1 MKNKTRDNLF
11 KIFSMK
17 YEAYI
22 LETLREND
30 YPDIFCT
37 KSYSDYSYLKLSKK
51 YKKVINEDYCGLI
64 KTLYYTKIKESL
76 SDNNIAN
83 TLDNVK
89 NFGYYIRYAEKC
101 YMYQNADTS
110 EIFSETVKNK
120 PDDIIVYFKWKDYKV
135 KISFEST
142 KIPNIANIIDD
153 SENISFVNIEIVR
166 NFGKQMCNTFRFVPG
181 EESTLKNNLITS
193 DDVLLYKVCNDIN
206 RSISNT
212 YDKILDSIIP
222 NFTHGC
228 VDDTT
233 TYWKEVITDGLW
245 IRK

>member
-30 YPDIFCT
+30 YPNIFMT
-37 KSYSDYSYLKLSKK
+37 KSYPDFDFLYVKLSRK
-51 YKKVINEDYCGLI
+51 YKKVINKKYCDDI
-64 KTLYYTKIKESL
+64 YKIYTEIVESL

-83 TLDNVK
+83 TLENVK

-110 EIFSETVKNK
+110 KIFSETVKSK

-142 KIPNIANIIDD
+142 NIPNIVDD

-166 NFGKQMCNTFRFVPG
+166 NFGKQMCNTFRFIPG
-181 EESTLKNNLITS
+181 EEDTLKNNLITS
-193 DDVLLYKVCNDIN
+193 DDILLYKVCNDIN
-206 RSISNT
+206 TSILNT
-212 YDKILDSIIP
+212 YNMILNSIIP